1 MFSKKLKKK
10 ELLEVSK
17 RLLELRAEDK
27 KRITSEEG
35 KLLRM
40 NRSIQAEGAFADV
53 KEPQLFRRFLGT
65 GHLNALTETVICVL
79 AHNFNKLHHK
89 IQNGTQSRYLFP
101 LQKLA

>member
-1 MFSKKLKKK
+1 MEQREKHF
-10 ELLEVSK
+10 EVSK
-17 RLLELRAEDK
+17 LLLELRAEDK

-53 KEPQLFRRFLGT
+53 KETQLFRRFLGT

-89 IQNGTQSRYLFP
+89 ILSEKDPENM
-101 LQKLA
+101 

>member
-1 MFSKKLKKK
+1 
-10 ELLEVSK
+10 
-17 RLLELRAEDK
+17 
-27 KRITSEEG
+27 
-35 KLLRM
+35 M